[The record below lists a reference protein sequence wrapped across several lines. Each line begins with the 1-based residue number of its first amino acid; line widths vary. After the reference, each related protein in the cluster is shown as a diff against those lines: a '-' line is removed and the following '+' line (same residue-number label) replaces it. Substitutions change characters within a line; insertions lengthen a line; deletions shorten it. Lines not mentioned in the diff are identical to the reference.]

1 MLDRCCLGFVNHFDN
16 EAYDSRRKFPKGEI
30 TIQHI
35 EMIRMHVN
43 YLVTQARHDIY
54 SLSTTSDTAMKSLLL
69 QRLWDSLST
78 IQFSTELL
86 ANQAKSNY
94 PVAPPQSIAP
104 VPSGNQYQP
113 QNTPVSSSTT
123 PLPQSNQRTYTM
135 EELAAFTGK
144 NGRPA
149 YIAVN
154 GIVYD
159 VTNNRAWAAA
169 THFGLTAGK
178 DYTQEFASCHT
189 GQQSILATLPIV
201 GRLA

>member
-1 MLDRCCLGFVNHFDN
+1 MQ
-16 EAYDSRRKFPKGEI
+16 
-30 TIQHI
+30 TI

-54 SLSTTSDTAMKSLLL
+54 SLSTTSDATMKSLLL
-69 QRLWDSLST
+69 QRLWDTLSA

-86 ANQAKSNY
+86 ANEAKTSY
-94 PVAPPQSIAP
+94 PVFPSQSFTP
-104 VPSGNQYQP
+104 FPSSNQQP
-113 QNTPVSSSTT
+113 QNTPVTSQQT
-123 PLPQSNQRTYTM
+123 PPQSQSNQRTFTV
-135 EELAAFTGK
+135 EELATFTGK